1 MLSAPLYQLSAR
13 GERLGG
19 PPCFF
24 PGPRHKLR
32 RVGGACHRR
41 KRYDRQNHAVKRKGG
56 DVADADEKP
65 MAARGGDA
73 ASLRPAEL
81 LHYVGEAPEGPWAI
95 FTEPGGVGYRLVS
108 VVIPRTLWMYL
119 TRRDPFS
126 SEMQIIESVGRAAID
141 AARARGPLPAA
152 LWVSPEDIGERMAEY
167 QSPWEAMSRCGRC
180 HQVVPSGEVA
190 EGIKNALPP
199 NTRGDTEVLVLCP
212 VCLVQTPFVLTPFGA
227 QPVASEGKGDHP
239 GAAPV

>member
-1 MLSAPLYQLSAR
+1 LTRATKPAA
-13 GERLGG
+13 
-19 PPCFF
+19 
-24 PGPRHKLR
+24 H
-32 RVGGACHRR
+32 R
-41 KRYDRQNHAVKRKGG
+41 KRYDKQNHAERREGG
-56 DVADADEKP
+56 DVADAEGKP
-65 MAARGGDA
+65 TTARGGKEA
-73 ASLRPAEL
+73 PLAPAEL

-95 FTEPGGVGYRLVS
+95 FTEPGGKGYRLVS

-126 SEMQIIESVGRAAID
+126 SEMQIIEAVGRTAIEAAH
-141 AARARGPLPAA
+141 ARGPLPAA
-152 LWVSPEDIGERMAEY
+152 LWVSPEDIGEPMPEY

-227 QPVASEGKGDHP
+227 QPVASEGREEHRGS
-239 GAAPV
+239 ASV